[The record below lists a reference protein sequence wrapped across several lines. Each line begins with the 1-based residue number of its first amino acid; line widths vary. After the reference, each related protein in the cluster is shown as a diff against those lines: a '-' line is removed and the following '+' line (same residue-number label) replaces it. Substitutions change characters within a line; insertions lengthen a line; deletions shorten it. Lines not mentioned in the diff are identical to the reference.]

1 MKAIIFCSGEIR
13 DYEYLKNRDFD
24 NCLIICADGGLRHAE
39 ALNII
44 PDVIIGDGDSYKG
57 DFPQNGNVIRYPS
70 DKDFTDTNLC
80 IDYALEKGYKE
91 IEILGGLGGRRD
103 QEFSHYCLMAYGLSK
118 NIKIKM
124 SDELNEISMENKP
137 FILKKGDKKYVSFFP
152 YGGTVEGFS
161 VKGLKY
167 ETENMYLEPHLVQ
180 ASSNEFSNN
189 DTAEITFKS
198 GTLLVILSRDR

>member
-57 DFPQNGNVIRYPS
+57 EFPQNRNVIRYPS

-80 IDYALEKGYKE
+80 IDYAIEKGYKE

-137 FILKKGDKKYVSFFP
+137 FIFKKGDKKYVSFFP

-167 ETENMYLEPHLVQ
+167 ETENMCLEPHLVQ

-198 GTLLVILSRDR
+198 GTLLIILSRDR

>member
-57 DFPQNGNVIRYPS
+57 DFPQNGKVIRYPS

-80 IDYALEKGYKE
+80 IDYAIEKGYKE

-124 SDELNEISMENKP
+124 SDELNEITMENKP

-167 ETENMYLEPHLVQ
+167 ETENMCLEPHLVQ

-189 DTAEITFKS
+189 DIAEITFKS
-198 GTLLVILSRDR
+198 GTLLIILSRDR